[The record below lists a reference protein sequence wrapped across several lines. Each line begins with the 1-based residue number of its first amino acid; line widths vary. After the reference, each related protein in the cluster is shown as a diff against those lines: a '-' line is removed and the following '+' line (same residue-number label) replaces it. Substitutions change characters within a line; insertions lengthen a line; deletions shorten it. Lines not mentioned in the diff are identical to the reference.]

1 MSSVPDKVLV
11 VTGGSRGIGAA
22 VANLAGDRGYAV
34 AVAYQSAE
42 RQAADIVQNIA
53 QAGSKAAAFQVDV
66 TSPDSV
72 ERMFV
77 AVEQTLGRPAA
88 LVNSA
93 GSTGGVRPI
102 LELEPPMLQSIV
114 ATNLFGTIYC
124 IRAAALRMARSLGGS
139 GGAIVNLSSE
149 AARFGGNR
157 LAAYAAAKAGV
168 STFTIAA
175 ARELAAEG
183 IRVNAVSPGVIAT
196 DQHAGND
203 AQRTASLLASIPLG
217 RMGTAAEV
225 AQSVLWLL
233 SDEASYITGSVLSIH
248 GGR

>member
-1 MSSVPDKVLV
+1 MRDKVLV

-22 VANLAGDRGYAV
+22 VASLAGGHGYAV

-42 RQAADIVQNIA
+42 GQAADIVETIA
-53 QAGSKAAAFQVDV
+53 QAGGTAAAFQVDV
-66 TSPDSV
+66 ANPDSV
-72 ERMFV
+72 ERLFI
-77 AVEQTLGRPAA
+77 AVEQTLGKPSA

-93 GSTGGVRPI
+93 GSTGGAGPI
-102 LELEPPMLQSIV
+102 LDLTPPMLQSIV
-114 ATNLFGTIYC
+114 ATNLLGTIYC
-124 IRAAALRMARSLGGS
+124 TQAAASRMARSSGGS

-168 STFTIAA
+168 NTFTVAV

-203 AQRTASLLASIPLG
+203 PQRTVNLLASIPLG

-225 AQSVLWLL
+225 AQAILWLL
-233 SDEASYITGSVLSIH
+233 SDEAGYVTGSVLSIH

>member
-1 MSSVPDKVLV
+1 VHDKVLV

-22 VANLAGDRGYAV
+22 AASLAGSSGYAV

-42 RQAADIVQNIA
+42 RLAADVVQTIVQ
-53 QAGSKAAAFQVDV
+53 AGGKAAAFQVDV
-66 TSPDSV
+66 AEPESV
-72 ERMFV
+72 ERMFI
-77 AVEQTLGRPAA
+77 AVEQALGRLTA

-93 GSTGGVRPI
+93 GSTGGARPI
-102 LELEPPMLQSIV
+102 LELTPPMLQSIV

-124 IRAAALRMARSLGGS
+124 TQAAARRMARSSGGS

-149 AARFGGNR
+149 AARFGGNH

-168 STFTIAA
+168 NTFTVAI

-203 AQRTASLLASIPLG
+203 AKRTASLLASIPLG

-225 AQSVLWLL
+225 ARAILWLL
-233 SDEASYITGSVLSIH
+233 SDDANYVTGSVLSIH

>member
-1 MSSVPDKVLV
+1 V
-11 VTGGSRGIGAA
+11 G
-22 VANLAGDRGYAV
+22 
-34 AVAYQSAE
+34 YQSAE
-42 RQAADIVQNIA
+42 RQAAGVVQTIA
-53 QAGSKAAAFQVDV
+53 TAGGKAAAFQVDV
-66 TSPDSV
+66 TSPHSV

-93 GSTGGVRPI
+93 GSAGGVRPI

-203 AQRTASLLASIPLG
+203 AQRTTSLLASIPLG
-217 RMGTAAEV
+217 RMGTTAEV

>member
-1 MSSVPDKVLV
+1 VSSVPDKVLV

-42 RQAADIVQNIA
+42 RQAADIVQNIG

-93 GSTGGVRPI
+93 GSTGGARPI
-102 LELEPPMLQSIV
+102 LELEPSMLQSIV

>member
-1 MSSVPDKVLV
+1 MASERDKVLV

-22 VANLAGDRGYAV
+22 VATLASGRGYAV

-42 RQAADIVQNIA
+42 RQATDVVQTIA
-53 QAGSKAAAFQVDV
+53 RAGGEAAAFQVDV
-66 TSPDSV
+66 ADPDSIERLFIAV
-72 ERMFV
+72 ER
-77 AVEQTLGRPAA
+77 TLGRPVA

-93 GSTGGVRPI
+93 GSTGGARSI
-102 LELEPPMLQSIV
+102 LELTPPMLQSIV

-124 IRAAALRMARSLGGS
+124 TQAAAARMARSSGGS

-168 STFTIAA
+168 NTFTIAV

-183 IRVNAVSPGVIAT
+183 IRVNAISPGVIAT

-225 AQSVLWLL
+225 AQAILWLL
-233 SDEASYITGSVLSIH
+233 SDDASYITGSVLSIH